1 MPLIVDNSLL
11 SLHFC
16 RSTGNDY
23 LACEMPDRAL
33 SVCRVH
39 ASALHLTARSTLP
52 ALPASP
58 RFVRVSLAA
67 GQLEVL
73 LVAQWHTN
81 ALMKSAV
88 EQVRMHSVL

>member
-1 MPLIVDNSLL
+1 MKVSDK
-11 SLHFC
+11 
-16 RSTGNDY
+16 
-23 LACEMPDRAL
+23 AL

-67 GQLEVL
+67 GQRDVL
-73 LVAQWHTN
+73 LVAQWHAS
-81 ALMKSAV
+81 ALMTSALK
-88 EQVRMHSVL
+88 QVRMHSVL